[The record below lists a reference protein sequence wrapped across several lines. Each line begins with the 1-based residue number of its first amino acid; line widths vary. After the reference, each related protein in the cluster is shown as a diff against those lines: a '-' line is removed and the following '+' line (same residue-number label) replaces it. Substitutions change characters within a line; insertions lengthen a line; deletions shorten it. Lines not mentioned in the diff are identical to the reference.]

1 MHPMP
6 LGSTHSETMSRRE
19 WIVVVLLFVSVIINY
34 IDRSNLSISAVA
46 LERQIG
52 LTPLQMGTLLG
63 AFFWTYALLQIFGI
77 AGWIADRFPVSLVLA
92 CGFFI
97 WSGATVATGF
107 QSSFVSLFTAGLFL
121 GLGKSVA
128 FPCYSRIFAEL
139 PQQYRGRANALLDAG
154 TKLGPSV
161 GTFVG
166 GMLLIHFGWRILFIA
181 LGLGGLV
188 WLGPWFKFMPRPRHE
203 QASKSEPLPPI
214 SLLLRTG
221 AAWGTFLGHFCGL
234 YFFYFLLAWL
244 PSFLALEMK
253 LSLLAMTHLTS
264 AIFLVVASSTLTTG
278 WLSDHLIAA
287 GASPTRVRKTIVV
300 CGLSV
305 ASSILLLAF
314 LRGNLTA
321 SISVLLVACIGYGAY
336 SSNHWAISQTLA
348 GPVMAGRW
356 GSVQNGV
363 GNLAGIAAP
372 WLAGLAV
379 QIRGNS
385 SAAFFIAGVMAI
397 VGAVIWGYMV
407 PRVEQVQWN
416 TSPIHGFWMGYISS
430 SVSVRPSPS
439 GSDDH

>member
-1 MHPMP
+1 
-6 LGSTHSETMSRRE
+6 LGE
-19 WIVVVLLFVSVIINY
+19 
-34 IDRSNLSISAVA
+34 
-46 LERQIG
+46 
-52 LTPLQMGTLLG
+52 
-63 AFFWTYALLQIFGI
+63 
-77 AGWIADRFPVSLVLA
+77 
-92 CGFFI
+92 
-97 WSGATVATGF
+97 
-107 QSSFVSLFTAGLFL
+107 
-121 GLGKSVA
+121 SVA

-154 TKLGPSV
+154 TKLGPAV

-181 LGLGGLV
+181 LGLGGLL
-188 WLGPWFKFMPRPRHE
+188 WLGPWFKFMPRPRPK

-214 SLLLRTG
+214 SLLLRNG
-221 AAWGTFLGHFCGL
+221 PAWGTFLGHFCGL

-244 PSFLALEMK
+244 PSYLAMEMK

-264 AIFLVVASSTLTTG
+264 TIFLVIASSTLTTG
-278 WLSDHLIAA
+278 WLSDHLIAK

-348 GPVMAGRW
+348 GPAMAGRW

-385 SAAFFIAGVMAI
+385 SAAFFLAGVMVI

-416 TSPIHGFWMGYISS
+416 TSPNFDKAMAS
-430 SVSVRPSPS
+430 
-439 GSDDH
+439 